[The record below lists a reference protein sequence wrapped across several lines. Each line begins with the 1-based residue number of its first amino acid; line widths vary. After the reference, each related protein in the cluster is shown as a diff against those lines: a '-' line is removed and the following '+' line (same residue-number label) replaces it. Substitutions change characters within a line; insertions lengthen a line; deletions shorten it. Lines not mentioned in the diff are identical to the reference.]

1 MGAMEDEPL
10 PPGYPAQWEA
20 DVVLRDGTVA
30 HVRPIR
36 PADTAG
42 IHRFHAAQS
51 DESIYL
57 RFFAPLR
64 RLSDSDVHR
73 FTHVD
78 YVDRVALV
86 ATMREEII
94 GIGRYD
100 RIDPRSAEVA
110 FNISDLY
117 QGKGIGSVLL
127 EHLAAIAREVGI
139 SRFTAEVLPQNRKM
153 LAVFSDAGYDVTR
166 HVEDGVVE
174 VGFDIEPTDQ
184 SKAVA
189 MSREHRAEALSVRS
203 VLHPRTIAVVGASR
217 RKESIGSQLLD
228 RLVDAGFTGRIHPV
242 NPNVRTLRRRRAY
255 PSVERRART
264 RSTSRSSPCRPTPCS
279 RSSTSAPRPASSRC
293 SSCRRG
299 SPRRA
304 RTARGSRPS
313 CVRRAR
319 GAGMRVV
326 GPNSFGLINNDP
338 EVRLNAS
345 LAPTLPPH
353 GRLGL
358 FAQSGALGIAV
369 LASAARRNLGIS
381 TFGSAGNRVDVS
393 GNDFMQYWIDDDG
406 TDAVG
411 LYLESM
417 GNPRKFSRIAR
428 NLALIK
434 PVIVVKSGVSPVR
447 RAARATGCGRTKARP
462 EVFSAMLKQAGV
474 IRVENVHQ
482 LFDVAQLV
490 VHQPLPAGDRV
501 AIVANSTALGTLTAD
516 ACASWKLTVTH
527 GPVSLPSEA
536 TAAEFREA
544 LTAAFADPRVDSVL
558 TCFIPPLVTGDED
571 VAAAVRD
578 TAAAADKPI
587 AATFLGMRGVDDG
600 HATVS
605 GTGGATRAIPVY
617 AMPEDAVRALAAA
630 TRYGQWRAKDQGT
643 PVAPGRHQ
651 PPHRRGPRPHG
662 PLGRPQGPAPRA
674 RTRRPRCCR
683 PTASTCGPTTT
694 CARSTRPSPSRPSR
708 SATPSCS
715 SRPRRCCATRAAS
728 AGVRVDLRTEAALR
742 AAWDSL
748 TDRLAPLDADRL
760 VVQRM
765 ATPGVPCVV
774 TSDEDPLFGPV
785 IGFSVAGLP
794 TELLGDIAYRIPP
807 LTDVTVSEL
816 ISSVKAAPVLHGH
829 RGATPVHRAA
839 LADLIA
845 RVSVLAD
852 DLPEVAS
859 LVLNPVN
866 AHPGGVEVLGAEIV
880 LAPAPRRTDPGR
892 GRSPDAGARA
902 AGIRPASRRRRRP

>member
-1 MGAMEDEPL
+1 MEEQAPL
-10 PPGYPAQWEA
+10 APGYPVEWEA

-36 PADTAG
+36 PEDADG
-42 IHRFHAAQS
+42 LRRFHAGQS
-51 DESIYL
+51 EESIYL

-64 RLSDSDVHR
+64 MLSDADVHR

-78 YVDRVALV
+78 YSDRVALV
-86 ATMREEII
+86 ATMREDII

-100 RIDPRSAEVA
+100 RIDERSAEVA
-110 FNISDLY
+110 FNISDHY

-127 EHLAAIAREVGI
+127 EHLAAIAQEVGI
-139 SRFTAEVLPQNRKM
+139 TRFTAEVLPQNRKM
-153 LAVFSDAGYDVTR
+153 LAVFADAGYEVSR
-166 HVEDGVVE
+166 HIEDGVVE
-174 VGFDIEPTDQ
+174 VGFDIEPTDR

-189 MSREHRAEALSVRS
+189 MAREHRAEARS
-203 VLHPRTIAVVGASR
+203 MHALLHPTSIALVGASR
-217 RKESIGSQLLD
+217 REEAIGSQLLQ
-228 RLVDAGFTGRIHPV
+228 RLVSAGFTGRVHPV
-242 NPNVRTLRRRRAY
+242 NPHVKRLRRRTAY
-255 PSVERRART
+255 PSVAAVPEPVDLAVVAVPAPAVLEVVDECAEAGVKALLVV
-264 RSTSRSSPCRPTPCS
+264 SSGF
-279 RSSTSAPRPASSRC
+279 AEEDAA
-293 SSCRRG
+293 G
-299 SPRRA
+299 A
-304 RTARGSRPS
+304 ELQAEL
-313 CVRRAR
+313 VRRAR

-326 GPNSFGLINNDP
+326 GPNSFGIINNDT

-345 LAPTLPPH
+345 LAPTLPPP

-393 GNDFMQYWIDDDG
+393 GNDFMQYWIDDEK

-434 PVIVVKSGVSPVR
+434 PVIVVKSGVSRFGVPPGHRVR
-447 RAARATGCGRTKARP
+447 ETKARP

-490 VHQPLPAGDRV
+490 VHQPLPRGERV
-501 AIVANSTALGTLTAD
+501 AVVGNSAALGTLTAD
-516 ACASWKLTVTH
+516 ACTSWELKVTH
-527 GPVSLPSEA
+527 GPVCLRSEA
-536 TAAEFREA
+536 TADEFRSA
-544 LTAAFADPRVDSVL
+544 LARAFADEKVDSVL

-578 TAAAADKPI
+578 TAAHTDKPCV
-587 AATFLGMRGVDDG
+587 ATFLGMRGVDDG
-600 HATVS
+600 HSSVR
-605 GTGGATRAIPVY
+605 GTGGETRAIPVY

-630 TRYGQWRAKDQGT
+630 TRYGQWRIKDHGT
-643 PVAPGRHQ
+643 PVAPAGINRRIAEDVVETVLSVTPRGRRLQHDEAAALLAAYGIDVWAQHDVRTADEAVAAADAFGYPVVLKSVAPMMRHQ
-651 PPHRRGPRPHG
+651 GG
-662 PLGRPQGPAPRA
+662 V
-674 RTRRPRCCR
+674 
-683 PTASTCGPTTT
+683 S
-694 CARSTRPSPSRPSR
+694 
-708 SATPSCS
+708 
-715 SRPRRCCATRAAS
+715 
-728 AGVRVDLRTEAALR
+728 GVRVDLADEASLR
-742 AAWDSL
+742 AAWTSL
-748 TDRLAPLDADRL
+748 SDRLAPLQADRF
-760 VVQRM
+760 VVQKM
-765 ATPGVPCVV
+765 ANPGVACVV

-785 IGFSVAGLP
+785 LGFSVAGLP

-816 ISSVKAAPVLHGH
+816 ISSVRAAPVLHGY
-829 RGATPVHRAA
+829 RGQTPVHRAA
-839 LADLIA
+839 LTDLIS

-880 LAPAPRRTDPGR
+880 LAPAPRRIDPGR
-892 GRSPDAGARA
+892 RSLT
-902 AGIRPASRRRRRP
+902 

>member
-1 MGAMEDEPL
+1 MEDEPL
-10 PPGYPAQWEA
+10 PPGYPAEWEA

-30 HVRPIR
+30 HVRPIC
-36 PADTAG
+36 PSDGDG
-42 IHRFHAAQS
+42 IRRFHAAQS

-64 RLSDSDVHR
+64 QLSDADVFR

-78 YVDRVALV
+78 YADRVALV

-100 RIDPRSAEVA
+100 RIDARSAEVA
-110 FNISDLY
+110 FNISDHF

-127 EHLAAIAREVGI
+127 EHLAAIAQEFGI
-139 SRFTAEVLPQNRKM
+139 ARFTAEVLPQNRKM
-153 LAVFSDAGYDVTR
+153 LSVFSDAGYDVKR
-166 HVEDGVVE
+166 HIEDGVVE
-174 VGFDIEPTDQ
+174 VGFDIEPTDS

-203 VLHPRTIAVVGASR
+203 ILHPSTIAVIGASR
-217 RKESIGSQLLD
+217 RRNSIGSQLLD
-228 RLVDAGFTGRIHPV
+228 RLVEAGFTGSIHPV
-242 NPNVRTLRRRRAY
+242 NPNVRTLRRRTAY
-255 PSVERRART
+255 PSVASVPGQVDLAIIAVPAHAVLEVVDECAEAGVKALLVVSSGFAEEGRDGERLQAELLRRARN
-264 RSTSRSSPCRPTPCS
+264 
-279 RSSTSAPRPASSRC
+279 
-293 SSCRRG
+293 
-299 SPRRA
+299 
-304 RTARGSRPS
+304 
-313 CVRRAR
+313 
-319 GAGMRVV
+319 AGMRVV

-338 EVRLNAS
+338 AVRLNAS

-353 GRLGL
+353 GQLGL

-393 GNDFMQYWIDDDG
+393 GNDFMQYWIDDD
-406 TDAVG
+406 TTSAVG

-434 PVIVVKSGVSPVR
+434 PVIVVKSGVSAFGVPPGHRVR
-447 RAARATGCGRTKARP
+447 RTKARP
-462 EVFSAMLKQAGV
+462 EVFEAMLKQAGV
-474 IRVENVHQ
+474 MRVENVHQ
-482 LFDVAQLV
+482 LFDIAQLV
-490 VHQPLPAGDRV
+490 ATQPLPVGDRV
-501 AIVANSTALGTLTAD
+501 AVVGNSTALGTLTAD
-516 ACASWKLTVTH
+516 ACTSWGLTVSH
-527 GPVSLPSEA
+527 GPVALPTEA
-536 TAAEFREA
+536 TAAQFRTA
-544 LTAAFADPRVDSVL
+544 LAAAFADPRVDSVL
-558 TCFIPPLVTGDED
+558 TCFIPPLVTNDED

-578 TAAAADKPI
+578 AATGSEKPC

-600 HATVS
+600 HASVT
-605 GTGGATRAIPVY
+605 GTGGSTRAIPVY

-630 TRYGQWRAKDQGT
+630 TRYGQWRAKDHGT
-643 PVAPGRHQ
+643 PVAPAGINRRIAEDVVHTVLSVDPKGRRLTHDEAAALLQAYGIDVWGKEEARSADEAVAAAQRVGYPVVLKSTAPMLRHQ
-651 PPHRRGPRPHG
+651 GG
-662 PLGRPQGPAPRA
+662 VG
-674 RTRRPRCCR
+674 
-683 PTASTCGPTTT
+683 S
-694 CARSTRPSPSRPSR
+694 
-708 SATPSCS
+708 
-715 SRPRRCCATRAAS
+715 
-728 AGVRVDLRTEAALR
+728 VRVDLRTEASLR
-742 AAWDSL
+742 SAWESL
-748 TDRLAPLDADRL
+748 TERLAPLDADRL
-760 VVQRM
+760 VVQKM
-765 ATPGVPCVV
+765 ATPGVPCVI

-785 IGFSVAGLP
+785 IGFSVAGMP
-794 TELLGDIAYRIPP
+794 TELLDDIAYRIPP

-880 LAPAPRRTDPGR
+880 LAPAPRRADPGR
-892 GRSPDAGARA
+892 RSLT
-902 AGIRPASRRRRRP
+902 

>member
-1 MGAMEDEPL
+1 MAPWGGTMGPMDDDPL

-36 PADTAG
+36 PSDIDG
-42 IHRFHAAQS
+42 IHRFHSGQS

-64 RLSDSDVHR
+64 RLSDADVHR

-86 ATMREEII
+86 VTLREDIV

-100 RIDPRSAEVA
+100 RIDARSAEVA
-110 FNISDLY
+110 FNISDHY

-127 EHLAAIAREVGI
+127 EHLAAIARDVGI
-139 SRFTAEVLPQNRKM
+139 GRFTAEVLPQNRKM
-153 LAVFSDAGYDVTR
+153 LSVFSDAGYDVKR
-166 HVEDGVVE
+166 HIEDGVVE
-174 VGFDIEPTDQ
+174 VGFDIEPTDS

-189 MSREHRAEALSVRS
+189 MAREHRAEALSVAS
-203 VLHPRTIAVVGASR
+203 ILHPRTIAVIGASR
-217 RKESIGSQLLD
+217 RRNSIGSQLLE
-228 RLVDAGFTGRIHPV
+228 RIVAAGFTGDIHPV
-242 NPNVRTLRRRRAY
+242 NPNVRTLRRRTAY
-255 PSVERRART
+255 PSVAEVPGRVDLAVIAVPAHAVLEVVDECAEAGVKSLLVVSSGFAEEGRDGARLQ
-264 RSTSRSSPCRPTPCS
+264 
-279 RSSTSAPRPASSRC
+279 AEL
-293 SSCRRG
+293 
-299 SPRRA
+299 
-304 RTARGSRPS
+304 
-313 CVRRAR
+313 VRRAR

-338 EVRLNAS
+338 QVRLNAS
-345 LAPTLPPH
+345 LATTLPPD
-353 GRLGL
+353 GRVGL

-393 GNDFMQYWIDDDG
+393 GNDFMQYWIDDDR
-406 TDAVG
+406 TDVVG

-434 PVIVVKSGVSPVR
+434 PVIVVKSGVSRFGVPPGHRVR
-447 RAARATGCGRTKARP
+447 RTKARP
-462 EVFSAMLKQAGV
+462 EVFEAMLKQAGV

-482 LFDVAQLV
+482 LFDIAQLV
-490 VHQPLPAGDRV
+490 AHQPLPAGDRV
-501 AIVANSTALGTLTAD
+501 AIVGNSTALGTLTAD
-516 ACASWKLTVTH
+516 ACTSWGLKVSH
-527 GPVSLPSEA
+527 GPVSLPTEA
-536 TAAEFREA
+536 TAAQFRTA
-544 LTAAFADPRVDSVL
+544 LAAAFADPKVDSVL
-558 TCFIPPLVTGDED
+558 TCFIPPLVTNDAD

-578 TAAAADKPI
+578 MASGADKPC

-600 HATVS
+600 HASVT
-605 GTGGATRAIPVY
+605 GTGGSSHAIPVY

-630 TRYGQWRAKDQGT
+630 TRYGEWRAKDHGV
-643 PVAPGRHQ
+643 PVAPPGINRRIAEDIVHTVLSMEPKGRRLTRDETTALLQAYGIDVWAKEEACTADEAVAAAERVGYPVVLKSTAPMVRHQ
-651 PPHRRGPRPHG
+651 GG
-662 PLGRPQGPAPRA
+662 I
-674 RTRRPRCCR
+674 
-683 PTASTCGPTTT
+683 S
-694 CARSTRPSPSRPSR
+694 
-708 SATPSCS
+708 
-715 SRPRRCCATRAAS
+715 
-728 AGVRVDLRTEAALR
+728 GVRVDLRGEAALR
-742 AAWDSL
+742 AAWESL
-748 TDRLAPLDADRL
+748 TERLAPLDADRL

-794 TELLGDIAYRIPP
+794 TELLGDIGYRIPP

-829 RGATPVHRAA
+829 RGATPVNRAA

-852 DLPEVAS
+852 DLAEVAS

-880 LAPAPRRTDPGR
+880 LAPAPRRADPGR
-892 GRSPDAGARA
+892 RSLT
-902 AGIRPASRRRRRP
+902 

>member
-1 MGAMEDEPL
+1 MEEATL
-10 PPGYPAQWEA
+10 PPGYPVEWEA

-36 PADTAG
+36 PSDGDG
-42 IHRFHAAQS
+42 IRAFHAAQS

-64 RLSDSDVHR
+64 MLSDADVHR

-78 YVDRVALV
+78 YQDRVALV
-86 ATMREEII
+86 ATMRDAII
-94 GIGRYD
+94 GIGRFD
-100 RIDPRSAEVA
+100 RLDQHSAEVA
-110 FNISDLY
+110 FNISDHY

-127 EHLAAIAREVGI
+127 EHLAEIGQDVGLT
-139 SRFTAEVLPQNRKM
+139 RFTAEVLPQNRKM

-174 VGFDIEPTDQ
+174 VGFDIEPTDR

-189 MSREHRAEALSVRS
+189 MSREHRAEARS
-203 VLHPRTIAVVGASR
+203 MHALLHPRVIAVIGASR
-217 RKESIGSQLLD
+217 RRDSIGSQLLD
-228 RLVDAGFTGRIHPV
+228 RLVEAGFAGQVHPV
-242 NPNVRTLRRRRAY
+242 NPNVRTLRRRVAY
-255 PSVERRART
+255 PSVAAVPGPVDLAVVAVPAHAVLEVVDECAEAGVKALLVVSAGFAEEGKDGARLQ
-264 RSTSRSSPCRPTPCS
+264 
-279 RSSTSAPRPASSRC
+279 AEL
-293 SSCRRG
+293 
-299 SPRRA
+299 
-304 RTARGSRPS
+304 
-313 CVRRAR
+313 VRRAR

-326 GPNSFGLINNDP
+326 GPNSFGIINNDP
-338 EVRLNAS
+338 DVRLNAS
-345 LAPTLPPH
+345 LAPTVPRH

-393 GNDFMQYWIDDDG
+393 GNDFMQYWIDDD
-406 TDAVG
+406 TTSAVG

-434 PVIVVKSGVSPVR
+434 PVIVVKSGVSRFGVPPGHRVR
-447 RAARATGCGRTKARP
+447 ETKARP
-462 EVFSAMLKQAGV
+462 EVFSAMLNQAGV

-490 VHQPLPAGDRV
+490 AHQPLPKGDRV
-501 AIVANSTALGTLTAD
+501 AVVGNSAALGTLTAD
-516 ACASWKLTVTH
+516 ACTSWGLRVTH
-527 GPVSLPSEA
+527 GPVCLRPEA
-536 TAAEFREA
+536 TAREFREA
-544 LTAAFADPRVDSVL
+544 LRRAFADDTVDSVL
-558 TCFIPPLVTGDED
+558 TCFIPPLVTDDED
-571 VAAAVRD
+571 VARAVRD
-578 TAAAADKPI
+578 VAATADKPC

-600 HATVS
+600 GSVRGTS
-605 GTGGATRAIPVY
+605 GRSHAIPVY
-617 AMPEDAVRALAAA
+617 AMAEDAVRALAGA
-630 TRYGQWRAKDQGT
+630 TRYGQWRAKDHGAYVKPAGINRRIAEDVVGT
-643 PVAPGRHQ
+643 VLSVDPKGRRLRPDEAAALLEAYGITVWGHHAAETVDDAVEAAAAIGYPVVLKSTAPALRHQ
-651 PPHRRGPRPHG
+651 GG
-662 PLGRPQGPAPRA
+662 TG
-674 RTRRPRCCR
+674 
-683 PTASTCGPTTT
+683 
-694 CARSTRPSPSRPSR
+694 
-708 SATPSCS
+708 
-715 SRPRRCCATRAAS
+715 
-728 AGVRVDLRTEAALR
+728 GVRVDLGDEAAVR
-742 AAWDSL
+742 AAWASL
-748 TDRLAPLDADRL
+748 SERLAPLRADRF
-760 VVQRM
+760 VVQKM

-816 ISSVKAAPVLHGH
+816 ISAVRAAPVLHGY
-829 RGATPVHRAA
+829 RGSTPVHRAA

-880 LAPAPRRTDPGR
+880 LAPAPRRMDPGR
-892 GRSPDAGARA
+892 RSLT
-902 AGIRPASRRRRRP
+902 

>member
-1 MGAMEDEPL
+1 MEDEAL
-10 PPGYPAQWEA
+10 PPGYPAEWEA

-36 PADTAG
+36 PADTPG
-42 IHRFHAAQS
+42 IHRFHSAQS

-78 YVDRVALV
+78 YIDRVALV
-86 ATMREEII
+86 VTMREEII

-110 FNISDLY
+110 FNISDHY

-127 EHLAAIAREVGI
+127 EHLAAIARDVGI
-139 SRFTAEVLPQNRKM
+139 TRFTAEVLPQNRKM
-153 LAVFSDAGYDVTR
+153 LSVFSDAGYDVTR
-166 HVEDGVVE
+166 HIEDGVVE

-189 MSREHRAEALSVRS
+189 MSREHRAEALSLRS
-203 VLHPRTIAVVGASR
+203 TLHPRTIAVIGAGR
-217 RKESIGSQLLD
+217 RKDSIGSQLLD
-228 RLVDAGFTGRIHPV
+228 RLVDAGFTGTIHPV
-242 NPNVRTLRRRRAY
+242 NPNVRSLRRRTAY
-255 PSVERRART
+255 PSVSDVPGQVDLAVVAVPAHAVLEVVDECAEAGVKSLLVVSSGFAEEGKEGARLQ
-264 RSTSRSSPCRPTPCS
+264 
-279 RSSTSAPRPASSRC
+279 AEL
-293 SSCRRG
+293 
-299 SPRRA
+299 
-304 RTARGSRPS
+304 
-313 CVRRAR
+313 VRRAR
-319 GAGMRVV
+319 GSGMRVV

-358 FAQSGALGIAV
+358 FSQSGALGIAV

-393 GNDFMQYWIDDDG
+393 GNDFMQYWIDDDS
-406 TDAVG
+406 TEAVG

-434 PVIVVKSGVSPVR
+434 PVIVVKSGVSRFGVPPGHRVR
-447 RAARATGCGRTKARP
+447 QTKARP
-462 EVFSAMLKQAGV
+462 EVFSSMLKQAGV

-501 AIVANSTALGTLTAD
+501 AIVANSAALGTLTAD
-516 ACASWKLTVTH
+516 ACTSWELTVTH
-527 GPVSLPSEA
+527 GPVALPSEA
-536 TAAEFREA
+536 TAAQFREA
-544 LTAAFADPRVDSVL
+544 LTAAFDDPRVDSVL

-578 TAAAADKPI
+578 TAAAADKPV

-600 HATVS
+600 HAAVT
-605 GTGGATRAIPVY
+605 GTGGSTRAIPVY
-617 AMPEDAVRALAAA
+617 TMPEDAVRALAAA
-630 TRYGQWRAKDQGT
+630 TRYGQWRAKDHGT
-643 PVAPGRHQ
+643 PLAPAGINRRIAEDVVHTVLSVDPKGRRLGQDEAHALLQAYGIDVWANHGVRTADEAVASAESVGYPVVLKSTAPMLRHQ
-651 PPHRRGPRPHG
+651 GG
-662 PLGRPQGPAPRA
+662 VG
-674 RTRRPRCCR
+674 
-683 PTASTCGPTTT
+683 
-694 CARSTRPSPSRPSR
+694 
-708 SATPSCS
+708 
-715 SRPRRCCATRAAS
+715 
-728 AGVRVDLRTEAALR
+728 GVRVDLRTEGSLR

-760 VVQRM
+760 VVQKM

-866 AHPGGVEVLGAEIV
+866 AHPGGVEVLGAEVV

-892 GRSPDAGARA
+892 RSLT
-902 AGIRPASRRRRRP
+902 

>member
-1 MGAMEDEPL
+1 MVPMDDDPL
-10 PPGYPAQWEA
+10 PPGYPSEWEA

-36 PADTAG
+36 PSDTDG
-42 IHRFHAAQS
+42 IHRFHSGQS

-64 RLSDSDVHR
+64 RLSDADVHR

-86 ATMREEII
+86 VTLREDIV

-100 RIDPRSAEVA
+100 RIDARSAEVA
-110 FNISDLY
+110 FNISDHY

-127 EHLAAIAREVGI
+127 EHLAAIARDVGI
-139 SRFTAEVLPQNRKM
+139 TRFTAEVLPQNRKM
-153 LAVFSDAGYDVTR
+153 LSVFSDAGYDVTR
-166 HVEDGVVE
+166 HIEDGVVE
-174 VGFDIEPTDQ
+174 VGFDIEPTDS

-189 MSREHRAEALSVRS
+189 MSREHRAEALSVAAI
-203 VLHPRTIAVVGASR
+203 LHPRTIAVIGASR
-217 RKESIGSQLLD
+217 RRNSIGSQLLE
-228 RLVDAGFTGRIHPV
+228 RIVAAGFTGEIHPV
-242 NPNVRTLRRRRAY
+242 NPNVRTLRRRTAY
-255 PSVERRART
+255 PSVAAVPGRVDLAVIAVPAHAVLEVVDECAEAGVKALLVVSGGFAEEGRDGARLQ
-264 RSTSRSSPCRPTPCS
+264 
-279 RSSTSAPRPASSRC
+279 AELL
-293 SSCRRG
+293 
-299 SPRRA
+299 
-304 RTARGSRPS
+304 
-313 CVRRAR
+313 RRAR

-338 EVRLNAS
+338 SLRLNAS
-345 LAPTLPPH
+345 LAMTLPPV
-353 GRLGL
+353 GRVGL

-393 GNDFMQYWIDDDG
+393 GNDFMQYWIDDDN
-406 TDAVG
+406 TEVVG

-434 PVIVVKSGVSPVR
+434 PVIVVKSGVSRFGVPPGHRVR
-447 RAARATGCGRTKARP
+447 RTKARP
-462 EVFSAMLKQAGV
+462 AVFKAMLKQAGV
-474 IRVENVHQ
+474 LRVENVHQ
-482 LFDVAQLV
+482 LFDIAQLLAT
-490 VHQPLPAGDRV
+490 QPLPRGDRV
-501 AIVANSTALGTLTAD
+501 AIVGNSTALGTLTAD
-516 ACASWKLTVTH
+516 ACTSWGLKVAH

-536 TAAEFREA
+536 TAAQFRTA
-544 LTAAFADPRVDSVL
+544 LAAAFADPKVDSVL
-558 TCFIPPLVTGDED
+558 TCFIPPLVTNDED

-578 TAAAADKPI
+578 MAHGADKPC

-600 HATVS
+600 HSSVT
-605 GTGGATRAIPVY
+605 GTGGSTQAIPVY

-630 TRYGQWRAKDQGT
+630 TRYGAWRSKDHGV
-643 PVAPGRHQ
+643 PVAPAGINRRIAEDIVETVLAMEPKGRRLTSDESTALLEAYGIDVWTKQEVSTVDEAVAAAEQVGYPVVLKSTAPMVRHQ
-651 PPHRRGPRPHG
+651 GG
-662 PLGRPQGPAPRA
+662 
-674 RTRRPRCCR
+674 T
-683 PTASTCGPTTT
+683 S
-694 CARSTRPSPSRPSR
+694 
-708 SATPSCS
+708 
-715 SRPRRCCATRAAS
+715 
-728 AGVRVDLRTEAALR
+728 GVRVDLRTEAALR
-742 AAWDSL
+742 AAWESL
-748 TDRLAPLDADRL
+748 TERLAPLDADRL

-794 TELLGDIAYRIPP
+794 TELLGDIGYRIPP
-807 LTDVTVSEL
+807 LTDVDVSEL
-816 ISSVKAAPVLHGH
+816 ISSVKASPVLHGH
-829 RGATPVHRAA
+829 RGATPVNRAA

-852 DLPEVAS
+852 DLAEVAS

-892 GRSPDAGARA
+892 RSLT
-902 AGIRPASRRRRRP
+902 

>member
-1 MGAMEDEPL
+1 MEDEPL
-10 PPGYPAQWEA
+10 PPGYPAEWEA

-36 PADTAG
+36 PADVPG

-51 DESIYL
+51 EESIYL

-64 RLSDSDVHR
+64 RLSDADVHR

-86 ATMREEII
+86 VTMREDII

-100 RIDPRSAEVA
+100 RIDARSAEVA
-110 FNISDLY
+110 FNIGDHY

-127 EHLAAIAREVGI
+127 EHLAAIARDEGI
-139 SRFTAEVLPQNRKM
+139 SRFTAEVLPQNRRM
-153 LAVFSDAGYDVTR
+153 LSVFSDAGYDVTR
-166 HVEDGVVE
+166 HIEDGVVE
-174 VGFDIEPTDQ
+174 VRFDIEPTDR
-184 SKAVA
+184 SKAVE
-189 MSREHRAEALSVRS
+189 MSREHRAEALSLRS
-203 VLHPRTIAVVGASR
+203 VLHPRTIALIGASR
-217 RKESIGSQLLD
+217 RKDSIGSLLLD
-228 RLVDAGFTGRIHPV
+228 RLLQAGFTGQIHPV
-242 NPNVRTLRRRRAY
+242 NPHVRSLRRRTAY
-255 PSVERRART
+255 PAVSEVPGQVDLAIVAVPAHAVLEVVDECAEAGVKSLLVVSSGFAEEGKEGARLQ
-264 RSTSRSSPCRPTPCS
+264 
-279 RSSTSAPRPASSRC
+279 AELL
-293 SSCRRG
+293 
-299 SPRRA
+299 
-304 RTARGSRPS
+304 
-313 CVRRAR
+313 RRAR
-319 GAGMRVV
+319 GSGMRVV

-338 EVRLNAS
+338 AVRLNAS

-393 GNDFMQYWIDDDG
+393 GNDFMQYWIDDDS

-428 NLALIK
+428 NLALSK
-434 PVIVVKSGVSPVR
+434 PVIVVKPGVSRFGVPPGHRVR
-447 RAARATGCGRTKARP
+447 RTKARP

-501 AIVANSTALGTLTAD
+501 AIVANSAALGTLTAE
-516 ACASWKLTVTH
+516 ACTSWKLTVTH
-527 GPVSLPSEA
+527 GPVNLPSEA
-536 TAAEFREA
+536 TAAQFRDA

-578 TAAAADKPI
+578 TAAGSGKPV

-600 HATVS
+600 HASVT
-605 GTGGATRAIPVY
+605 GTGGSSGAIPVY

-630 TRYGQWRAKDQGT
+630 TRYGQWRAKDHGT
-643 PVAPGRHQ
+643 PVAPAGINRRIAEDVVHTVLSVDPKGRRLHQDEAHALLRAYGIDVWGNHAVRTADEAVAAAERAGYPVVLKSTAPMMRHQ
-651 PPHRRGPRPHG
+651 GG
-662 PLGRPQGPAPRA
+662 LG
-674 RTRRPRCCR
+674 
-683 PTASTCGPTTT
+683 
-694 CARSTRPSPSRPSR
+694 
-708 SATPSCS
+708 
-715 SRPRRCCATRAAS
+715 
-728 AGVRVDLRTEAALR
+728 GVRVDLRSEDALR

-748 TDRLAPLDADRL
+748 TEVLAPLDADRL

-785 IGFSVAGLP
+785 LGFSVAGLP

-866 AHPGGVEVLGAEIV
+866 AHPGGVEVLGAEVV

-892 GRSPDAGARA
+892 RSLT
-902 AGIRPASRRRRRP
+902 

>member
-1 MGAMEDEPL
+1 MDDDPL
-10 PPGYPAQWEA
+10 PPGYPSEWEA

-36 PADTAG
+36 PSDTDG
-42 IHRFHAAQS
+42 IHRFHSGQS
-51 DESIYL
+51 EESIYL

-64 RLSDSDVHR
+64 RLSDADVHR

-86 ATMREEII
+86 VTLREDIV

-100 RIDPRSAEVA
+100 RIDARSAEVA
-110 FNISDLY
+110 FNISDHY

-127 EHLAAIAREVGI
+127 EHLAAIARDVGI
-139 SRFTAEVLPQNRKM
+139 TRFTAEVLPQNRKM
-153 LAVFSDAGYDVTR
+153 LSVFSDAGYDVTR
-166 HVEDGVVE
+166 HIEDGVVE
-174 VGFDIEPTDQ
+174 VGFDIEPTDS

-189 MSREHRAEALSVRS
+189 MSREHRAEALSVAAI
-203 VLHPRTIAVVGASR
+203 LHPRTIAVIGASR
-217 RKESIGSQLLD
+217 RRNSIGSQLLE
-228 RLVDAGFTGRIHPV
+228 RIVAAGFTGEIHPV
-242 NPNVRTLRRRRAY
+242 NPNVRTLRRRTAY
-255 PSVERRART
+255 PSVAAVPGRVDLAVIAVPAHAVLEVVDECAEAGVKALLVVSGGFAEEGRDGARLQ
-264 RSTSRSSPCRPTPCS
+264 
-279 RSSTSAPRPASSRC
+279 AELL
-293 SSCRRG
+293 
-299 SPRRA
+299 
-304 RTARGSRPS
+304 
-313 CVRRAR
+313 RRAR

-338 EVRLNAS
+338 SLRLNAS
-345 LAPTLPPH
+345 LAMTLPPV
-353 GRLGL
+353 GRVGL

-393 GNDFMQYWIDDDG
+393 GNDFMQYWIDDDN
-406 TDAVG
+406 TEVVG

-434 PVIVVKSGVSPVR
+434 PVIVVKSGVSRFGVPPGHRVR
-447 RAARATGCGRTKARP
+447 RTKARP
-462 EVFSAMLKQAGV
+462 AVFKAMLKQAGV
-474 IRVENVHQ
+474 LRVENVHQ
-482 LFDVAQLV
+482 LFDIAQLLAT
-490 VHQPLPAGDRV
+490 QPLPRGDRV
-501 AIVANSTALGTLTAD
+501 AIVGNSTALGTLTAD
-516 ACASWKLTVTH
+516 ACTSWGLKVAH

-536 TAAEFREA
+536 TAAQFRTA
-544 LTAAFADPRVDSVL
+544 LAAAFADPKVDSVL
-558 TCFIPPLVTGDED
+558 TCFIPPLVTNDED

-578 TAAAADKPI
+578 MAHGADKPC

-600 HATVS
+600 HSSVT
-605 GTGGATRAIPVY
+605 GTGGSTQAIPVY

-630 TRYGQWRAKDQGT
+630 TRYGAWRSKDHGV
-643 PVAPGRHQ
+643 PVAPAGINRRIAEDIVETVLAMEPKGRRLTSDESTALLQAYGIDVWTKQEVSTVDEAVAAAEQVGYPVVLKSTAPMVRHQ
-651 PPHRRGPRPHG
+651 GG
-662 PLGRPQGPAPRA
+662 
-674 RTRRPRCCR
+674 T
-683 PTASTCGPTTT
+683 S
-694 CARSTRPSPSRPSR
+694 
-708 SATPSCS
+708 
-715 SRPRRCCATRAAS
+715 
-728 AGVRVDLRTEAALR
+728 GVRVDLRTEAALR
-742 AAWDSL
+742 AAWESL
-748 TDRLAPLDADRL
+748 TERLAPLDADRL

-794 TELLGDIAYRIPP
+794 TELLGDIGYRIPP
-807 LTDVTVSEL
+807 LTDVDVSEL
-816 ISSVKAAPVLHGH
+816 ISSVKASPVLHGH
-829 RGATPVHRAA
+829 RGATPVNRAA

-852 DLPEVAS
+852 DLAEVAS

-892 GRSPDAGARA
+892 RSLT
-902 AGIRPASRRRRRP
+902 